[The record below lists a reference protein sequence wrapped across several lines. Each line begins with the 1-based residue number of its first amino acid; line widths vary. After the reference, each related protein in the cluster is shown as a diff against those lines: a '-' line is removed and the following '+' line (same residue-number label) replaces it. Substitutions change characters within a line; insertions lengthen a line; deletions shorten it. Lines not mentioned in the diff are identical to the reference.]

1 MTELLAPVGNME
13 CLRSAI
19 NGGANAVY
27 LAGINFGAR
36 SFAGNFSN
44 EELIEAINLCHL
56 YGVKVY
62 VTVNTLI
69 YDTEVDRFI
78 KYIDFLHKSNVDAVI
93 MQDIGMIDLVRK
105 TYPNLEMHVSTQA
118 HIHNLEGAKLCEE
131 LGVKRIVLAR
141 ETPIELVKEI
151 KEKTNLEIEI
161 FVHGALCMS
170 YSGQCLMSYLIG
182 GRSGNRGTCAQP
194 CRQPYSLIIDD
205 SLKESGYLL
214 STKDLNTLD
223 YIGKLIDIGV
233 DSLKIE
239 GRMKRSEYVYLV
251 TNTYRRAIDNYKN
264 KGKTNITESDIK
276 ELKKVFNREFTKGFL
291 NHEDNDNFTN
301 TFRPNHIG
309 ITIGKVV
316 SVNKDIISIKLTD
329 EVNKLDGIRII
340 SSEDIGLTITSM
352 YKNNKV
358 IETGFSGDIIDIKV
372 KGKVSIGD
380 IVVKTTDTKSLEQIN
395 SRISINKK
403 IPIRGK
409 FTFKLGEPIIGVI
422 SDSINTIEVKSDY
435 IIEESKTSKM
445 DKDKILNQLNKLGDT
460 IYEFDSI
467 DISLDD
473 NIFIPVNTLNEFRRN
488 FTELLNQ
495 KRLYKSNYKK
505 EIYSIDLPD
514 FKEKCVKS
522 ILIHD
527 YSEYLKYKDLYD
539 IIYIDDKKEFSKIVD
554 PKCILKLPRVME
566 HLGEFNTKLLVG
578 ELGSVYKYK
587 NIDTD
592 FSLNVLNSYSAAL
605 LHSLGVNRIT
615 LSHELNYKQIKY
627 LVECYKERYKKCPNL
642 EVIVDANIEAMVCKY
657 NMLNKYNKDSAI
669 LKDKYNNKYN
679 IVIKDNLMYIYDY
692 KKTKLEG
699 NFYNIGINSV
709 RVNIWK

>member
-13 CLRSAI
+13 CLKAAI
-19 NGGANAVY
+19 NAGCDAVY

-56 YGVKVY
+56 MGVKVY

-69 YDTEVDRFI
+69 YDSEVERFI
-78 KYIDFLHKSNVDAVI
+78 KYIDFLHSNNVDAVI

-105 TYPNLEMHVSTQA
+105 IYPNLEIHISTQA

-151 KEKTNLEIEI
+151 KENTNLEIEI

-205 SLKESGYLL
+205 ELKENGYLL

-223 YIGKLIDIGV
+223 YVSKLVDLGI

-239 GRMKRSEYVYLV
+239 GRMKRKEYVYLV
-251 TNTYRRAIDNYKN
+251 TSLYRKAIDK
-264 KGKTNITESDIK
+264 KSITDSDIK

-291 NHEDNDNFTN
+291 NNEDNDNFTN

-309 ITIGKVV
+309 IPVGKVV
-316 SVNKDIISIKLTD
+316 NINKDIVSVKLTD
-329 EVNKLDGIRII
+329 SLNKLDGIRII
-340 SSEDIGLTITSM
+340 TNEDIGLTITSM
-352 YKNNKV
+352 YKNNKI
-358 IETGFSGDIIDIKV
+358 IERGISGDTIDIKI
-372 KGKVSIGD
+372 KGKVNIGD
-380 IVVKTTDTKSLEQIN
+380 IVVKTTDTKSLELIN
-395 SRISINKK
+395 ERIDINKK
-403 IPIRGK
+403 IPITGK
-409 FTFKLGEPIIGVI
+409 FTFKLGKPITGVI
-422 SDSINTIEVKSDY
+422 SDSINTIEIESSY
-435 IIEESKTSKM
+435 IIEESKTSSM

-460 IYEFDSI
+460 VYEFSDI
-467 DISLDD
+467 DITLDD
-473 NIFIPVNTLNEFRRN
+473 NIFIPVNTLNELRRN
-488 FTELLNQ
+488 FVELLNQ
-495 KRLYKSNYKK
+495 KRLYRSNYKR
-505 EIYSIDLPD
+505 ENYYIEVPD
-514 FKEKCVKS
+514 FKEEHVKS

-527 YSEYLKYKDLYD
+527 YNEYLKYRDLYD
-539 IIYIDDKKEFSKIVD
+539 IIYIDDKKEFSKIRD
-554 PKCILKLPRVME
+554 SKCILKLPRVME
-566 HLGEFNTKLLVG
+566 HLDSYESKLLVG

-592 FSLNVLNSYSAAL
+592 FSLNVLNSYSVAL

-627 LVECYKERYKKCPNL
+627 LVECYKNRYNKNPNL
-642 EVIVDANIEAMVCKY
+642 EVITEANIEAMVCKY
-657 NMLNKYNKDSAI
+657 NMLNKYNKDNGI
-669 LKDKYNNKYN
+669 LKDKYNNKYS

-692 KKTKLEG
+692 KKTKLDG

-709 RVNIWK
+709 RINLWK

>member
-13 CLRSAI
+13 CLKAAI

-56 YGVKVY
+56 MGVKVY

-69 YDTEVDRFI
+69 YDVEVDRFI
-78 KYIDFLHKSNVDAVI
+78 KYIDFLHKNNVDAVI

-105 TYPNLEMHVSTQA
+105 TYPNLEIHASTQA

-151 KEKTNLEIEI
+151 KENTNLEIEI

-194 CRQPYSLIIDD
+194 CRQPYSLIVDD
-205 SLKESGYLL
+205 ELKEDGYLL

-223 YIGKLIDIGV
+223 YIEKLVDIGV

-239 GRMKRSEYVYLV
+239 GRMKRKEYVYLV
-251 TNTYRRAIDNYKN
+251 TSLYRKAIDK
-264 KGKTNITESDIK
+264 KSITDNDIK

-291 NHEDNDNFTN
+291 NNEDNDNFTN

-309 ITIGKVV
+309 IPVGKVV
-316 SVNKDIISIKLTD
+316 NISKDIISIKLTD
-329 EVNKLDGIRII
+329 EVNKLDGIRILTN
-340 SSEDIGLTITSM
+340 EDIGLTITSM
-352 YKNNKV
+352 YKNKNIV
-358 IETGFSGDIIDIKV
+358 ERGISGDTIDIKV
-372 KGKVSIGD
+372 KGKVNIGD
-380 IVVKTTDTKSLEQIN
+380 IVVKTTDTKSLEIIN
-395 SRISINKK
+395 NKINIDKK
-403 IPIRGK
+403 IPIKGK
-409 FTFKLGEPIIGVI
+409 FTFKLGKPITGVI
-422 SDSINTIEVKSDY
+422 SDSINTVEIESSY
-435 IIEESKTSKM
+435 IIEESKTSSM

-460 IYEFDSI
+460 VYEFSDI
-467 DISLDD
+467 DIVLDD
-473 NIFIPVNTLNEFRRN
+473 NIFIPVNILNELRRN
-488 FTELLNQ
+488 FVELLNQ

-505 EIYSIDLPD
+505 ENYYIEVPN
-514 FKEKCVKS
+514 FKKEKLKT
-522 ILIHD
+522 ILIHSYD
-527 YSEYLKYKDLYD
+527 EYLKYKDLYD
-539 IIYIDDKKEFSKIVD
+539 IIYIDDKKEFSKIMD
-554 PKCILKLPRVME
+554 SKCILKLPRVME
-566 HLGEFNTKLLVG
+566 HLDNYESKLLVG

-587 NIDTD
+587 NINTD
-592 FSLNVLNSYSAAL
+592 FSLNILNSYSVAL
-605 LHSLGVNRIT
+605 LHNLGVNHIT

-627 LVECYKERYKKCPNL
+627 LVECYKNRYNKNPNL
-642 EVIVDANIEAMVCKY
+642 EVITEANIEAMVCKY
-657 NMLNKYNKDSAI
+657 NMLKKYNKDNGI
-669 LKDKYNNKYN
+669 LKDKFGNKYTLK
-679 IVIKDNLMYIYDY
+679 IKDNLMYIYDY

-699 NFYNIGINSV
+699 NLYDIGINST
-709 RVNIWK
+709 RINL